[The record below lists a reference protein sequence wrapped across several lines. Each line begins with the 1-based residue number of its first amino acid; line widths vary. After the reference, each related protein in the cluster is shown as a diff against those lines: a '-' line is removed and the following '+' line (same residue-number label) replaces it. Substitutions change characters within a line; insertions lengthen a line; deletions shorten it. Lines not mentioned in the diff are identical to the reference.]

1 MIQENNPMGWLLFKS
16 YGIDGHIGINTHI
29 IGTVEDADNDG
40 ASIICDL
47 NDNQI
52 ALVEGTADSIIATL
66 MTLD

>member
-1 MIQENNPMGWLLFKS
+1 MRFLLFKL
-16 YGIDGHIGINTHI
+16 YGVDGHIGINANI

-52 ALVEGTADSIIATL
+52 ALVEGTAKAITEVL
-66 MTLD
+66 MRQEQ